1 MDYIFIPLH
10 NIMGQKRQFTVCH
23 TYQGV
28 HPKGFKHKTASMVG
42 FYQVTHDI
50 GHITENF
57 Q

>member
-1 MDYIFIPLH
+1 
-10 NIMGQKRQFTVCH
+10 MGQKRQFTVCH